1 MSAFYDNIL
10 LREEFNL
17 VQKLQKDAEFVKY
30 VTVKFED
37 RVTGETKTVLSEPTA
52 NKYPEKY
59 LVEYRMPVY
68 VGEGQLRND
77 FHGIAK
83 IHLSEPVLSNKTAD
97 HGPHVEWK
105 TNCKPFNNHVS
116 DTWVCNGNGKDS
128 AWAVAKD
135 LGLWHFIIVMG
146 QLINQDPNVS
156 ADAVHMSLDAYN
168 YWVRR
173 ARKPV
178 TNIKWPL
185 DLLTRPT
192 ITVVPTEKHKITI
205 VKKTPEQQLVQ
216 QTVKKITII
225 KK

>member
-1 MSAFYDNIL
+1 MSAFYDNVL

-17 VQKLQKDAEFVKY
+17 VRKLQKDAEFAKY
-30 VTVKFED
+30 VTVEYED
-37 RVTGETKTVLSEPTA
+37 RVTGGTRPVVSTPTA
-52 NKYPEKY
+52 DKYPEVY
-59 LVEYRMPVY
+59 IVDYRMAVY
-68 VGEGQLRND
+68 VSVGQLRND
-77 FHGIAK
+77 FHGTAK
-83 IHLSEPVLSNKTAD
+83 ITLSEPVLSNKTAD
-97 HGPHVEWK
+97 HGPHVEWE

-116 DTWVCNGNGKDS
+116 DKWVCNGNGKDS

-135 LGLWHFIIVMG
+135 LGLWYFIIVMG

-156 ADAVHMSLDAYN
+156 ADAIHMSSDAYN

-173 ARKPV
+173 DRTSV

-192 ITVVPTEKHKITI
+192 ITVVHSEKPKISI
-205 VKKTPEQQLVQ
+205 VRKSPIQ
-216 QTVKKITII
+216 QTPKIKII